1 MQWSAGT
8 AHCGALRLTLLHS
21 GTVLDLYVKIWY
33 KKKKNSFE
41 KKKNQTKPVH
51 SEQHQNCKM
60 SPFHNHERLV
70 HRS

>member
-41 KKKNQTKPVH
+41 KKKTKPNRFIQSNIKTV
-51 SEQHQNCKM
+51 K
-60 SPFHNHERLV
+60 
-70 HRS
+70 